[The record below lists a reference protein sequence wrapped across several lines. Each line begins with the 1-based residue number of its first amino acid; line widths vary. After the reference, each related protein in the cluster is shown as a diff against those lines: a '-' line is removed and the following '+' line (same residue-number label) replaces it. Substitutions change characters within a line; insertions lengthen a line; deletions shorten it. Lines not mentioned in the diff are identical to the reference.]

1 MTETPFD
8 RVHHLVVVPVA
19 VDGVGPRR
27 FVLDTGIGLT
37 LLSKSLC
44 DAIGCEATGASF
56 TGKRMSGQEVTV
68 PLVDAPPLSLAG
80 VEPRDDVVGVLDTS
94 GFSAEL
100 ANIDGFLS
108 LAFFAETAFTVDYAH
123 SHVIVESPAT
133 LDERVR
139 SGTVVPVRIEREGP
153 SVDAFLRLDIPSG
166 RTIEVE
172 IDMGSD
178 SLILSESLAPEVG
191 VDLADPDVRGVE
203 GTDETG
209 HRYTRYFTELSG
221 VVRVTD
227 APAVAQ
233 PHPEVMFQ
241 RIIYNGLVG
250 DAFLRRFTVTY
261 DVSRERVIFCDAPR
275 AV

>member
-1 MTETPFD
+1 MAATPFD
-8 RVHHLVVVPVA
+8 RVHHLVVVP

-44 DAIGCEATGASF
+44 DAIGCDPTGSTF
-56 TGKRMSGQEVTV
+56 TGKRMSGQELTV
-68 PLVDAPPLSLAG
+68 PLVDAPPLSMAG
-80 VEPRDDVVGVLDTS
+80 VVLRDDVVGVLDTS

-100 ANIDGFLS
+100 AKIDGFLS

-123 SHVIVESPAT
+123 SHVIIESPAT

-139 SGTVVPVRIEREGP
+139 SGAVVPVRIEREGP
-153 SVDAFLRLDIPSG
+153 SVDAFLRLDIPGG

-178 SLILSESLAPEVG
+178 SLVLAESLAPEVG
-191 VDLADPDVRGVE
+191 VDLARATVRRVE
-203 GTDETG
+203 GSDETG
-209 HRYTRYFTELSG
+209 HRYTRYFTELSDAI
-221 VVRVTD
+221 RVTD

-233 PHPEVMFQ
+233 RHPEVMFQ

-261 DVSRERVIFCDAPR
+261 DVPRERVIFGDAPR